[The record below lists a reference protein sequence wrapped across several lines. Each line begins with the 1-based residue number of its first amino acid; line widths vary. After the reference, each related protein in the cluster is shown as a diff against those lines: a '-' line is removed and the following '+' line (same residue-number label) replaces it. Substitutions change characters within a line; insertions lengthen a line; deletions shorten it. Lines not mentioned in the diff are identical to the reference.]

1 MRGTSPVV
9 RRLLE
14 PIVFTVVGLLVAAI
28 LTGPALSQL
37 EYRLTDLRFAVRRA
51 VRSNQEYPVAVLLI
65 DRDTERAVGRPY
77 DSSWRSEYPAL
88 IQTLGAA
95 GAVALV
101 FDAVFVSAEPELDA
115 ALLPAFSGPLPVVA
129 GVTSDT
135 RPATTLADADWLLG
149 SLEVLAIDSV
159 PRRTLPVR
167 LTPAA
172 ADANTVVPPISV
184 IAADLYH
191 GDAGGRATDGFLID
205 YGYSL
210 EEIPTFNLAD
220 VLGASEDRLADA
232 RRTPLSIFDGRLVLM
247 GTDLPGVDRYPIPGS
262 GGERRPGV
270 FAQTT
275 ATLTAIH
282 GTQTTTL
289 DRPSAILFASLTAA
303 AAAVAVSLRRRR
315 MRRIATAAVAVVAL
329 VVPIALFAAAGIEL
343 HFVAIL
349 AGMFIPLAAGAAL
362 RRYRVSRSYAT
373 SLGFDP
379 ELIAS
384 HSVGSGSDGEPIERS
399 ACVLCADVRDFTQ
412 FVTDNDPVQVHTV
425 MDQYMRAMEQ
435 TIDAEGGYV
444 NKYVGDEIIAI
455 VGFPKSESDMVTRG
469 LRMAMAM
476 LEQLELL
483 KAQWH
488 LEDLPVLEAIG
499 IGLDF
504 GTLRFSHFGG
514 KKRVQFDV
522 LGNAING
529 ASRLQSIA
537 KEHDTPLVVPD
548 SIAEHQSVIPLADT
562 DSDHGLSFIG
572 EVMIRGQGRRRVY
585 GLK

>member
-14 PIVFTVVGLLVAAI
+14 PVLFAVIGMLAALI
-28 LTGPALSQL
+28 LSGPAVSQL

-51 VRSNQEYPVAVLLI
+51 VRSNTDYPVAVLLI

-88 IQTLGAA
+88 IQTLGEA

-115 ALLPAFSGPLPVVA
+115 ALLPAFGGPLPVVA

-135 RPATTLADADWLLG
+135 RPASTLADADWLLG

-191 GDAGGRATDGFLID
+191 GDPDGPATDGFLID
-205 YGYSL
+205 YGYEL
-210 EEIPTFNLAD
+210 ERIPTFNVAD
-220 VLGASEDRLADA
+220 VLGADEQRLADD
-232 RRTPLSIFDGRLVLM
+232 RRTPLSVFDGRIVLM

-270 FAQTT
+270 FAQTA
-275 ATLTAIH
+275 ATLTAINR
-282 GTQTTTL
+282 TQTITL
-289 DRPSAILFASLTAA
+289 GRAAAILFAGLAA
-303 AAAVAVSLRRRR
+303 AAAATAVSLRRRR
-315 MRRIATAAVAVVAL
+315 FRRVATAVVAAVAVI
-329 VVPIALFAAAGIEL
+329 VPITLFAAAGIEL
-343 HFVAIL
+343 HFLAIL
-349 AGMFIPLAAGAAL
+349 IATIVPIVAGATV
-362 RRYRVSRSYAT
+362 RRFRVSRNYAT

-455 VGFPKSESDMVTRG
+455 VGFPKSESEMVTRG
-469 LRMAMAM
+469 LQMAMAM

-514 KKRVQFDV
+514 KRRVQFDV

-537 KEHDTPLVVPD
+537 KEHDAPLVVPD
-548 SIAEHQSVIPLADT
+548 SIAEHQSVIPLADA

-585 GLK
+585 GLT